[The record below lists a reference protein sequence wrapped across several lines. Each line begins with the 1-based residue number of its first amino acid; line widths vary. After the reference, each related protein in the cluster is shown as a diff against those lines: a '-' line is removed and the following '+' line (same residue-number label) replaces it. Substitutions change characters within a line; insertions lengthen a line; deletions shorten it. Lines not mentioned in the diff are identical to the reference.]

1 MLTLRAAL
9 MIGCAGWLSAC
20 GSAEPTGTAI
30 DIGKVIELKSSF
42 GPEFAVKDVAR
53 TGIDPRLLASATL
66 PPGLTF
72 EPAECSKFA
81 VSQQLPQGIR
91 GNMAAVA
98 AEGNGNRFITIGLE
112 TSEPVPFPAP
122 SRGCQK
128 IAFTGQDIRGLIE
141 VVEAP
146 QIAGA
151 QTLGVHRVIQTLG
164 GGWPRTGEIY
174 SYSAYF
180 GANQVLVIANPLV
193 RPGEPVVAVDT
204 GRARDLLTAAVD
216 AVR

>member
-1 MLTLRAAL
+1 MLTLRAVLA
-9 MIGCAGWLSAC
+9 IAGACWLSAC
-20 GSAEPTGTAI
+20 GSGKPEETAV
-30 DIGKVIELKSSF
+30 DIGKVVEIKSSF
-42 GPEFAVKDVAR
+42 GPEFSVKDFPR
-53 TGIDPRLLASATL
+53 TGIDPRLLASASL

-72 EPAECSKFA
+72 EPADCSKFA

-91 GNMAAVA
+91 GNMAAIA
-98 AEGNGNRFITIGLE
+98 AEGGGNRFIAIGLE
-112 TSEPVPFPAP
+112 TSEPVPFTAP
-122 SRGCQK
+122 GRDCQK
-128 IAFTGQDIRGLIE
+128 VAFTGQDIRGLIE

-151 QTLGVHRVIQTLG
+151 RTLGVHRVIQTVA

-180 GANQVLVIANPLV
+180 GPYQVLVIANPLV
-193 RPGEPVVAVDT
+193 RPGQPVVAVDT
-204 GRARDLLTAAVD
+204 GRARDLLIAAVD